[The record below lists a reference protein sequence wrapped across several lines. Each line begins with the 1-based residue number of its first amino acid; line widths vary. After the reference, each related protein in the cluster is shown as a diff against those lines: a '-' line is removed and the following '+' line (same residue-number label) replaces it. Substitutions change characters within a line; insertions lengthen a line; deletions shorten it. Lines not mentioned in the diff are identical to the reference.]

1 VLVCS
6 REIGGARFGS
16 GARRIGEE
24 TGEKFGGRI
33 RTRTKREKRDVGR
46 HFPRGQS
53 LCDVHGGDDR
63 VQV

>member
-24 TGEKFGGRI
+24 TGEK
-33 RTRTKREKRDVGR
+33 
-46 HFPRGQS
+46 
-53 LCDVHGGDDR
+53 L
-63 VQV
+63 